1 MSSSRFCRHAL
12 AALAFCVPCSAFPGS
27 AFAATLADSL
37 TPKAGYTGEFA
48 VLLDGGEDRGDAY
61 AGQFHVGADLDLARL
76 AGWNGAAVHLNISS
90 RHGDNLA
97 TDEIGNST
105 SVQEIFGGQGERL
118 ANLTLEQKL
127 FDDRLVLEGGRTVAN
142 IHFLGSDLCSY
153 FQLNAACGNP
163 TFVFRTSSFTWWPVS
178 SWGAHA
184 KAWIT
189 PTVYAHLG
197 AYEVNPHQADNG
209 QHGLT
214 WNTKDSTGVILPF
227 ALGYK
232 TTPETA
238 RLPSMVEFGGWH
250 DRSDYTDPLADA
262 NGDPAQSSGLPYA
275 MHDRRSGVYLRF
287 EQQLTRPSVNDDRG
301 LIVFGNAL
309 RQVDGEAI
317 EDYFIDLGFV
327 QKGTFRNRPLDSVA
341 FVITQQHYS
350 DEAIDNLRLTRA
362 ANGGSGSPH
371 HSQTMMELSYGIQLT
386 PALRIAPNLIYAI
399 HPDQFAEPDRTQDL
413 PNAFI
418 AGLRVDLSLT
428 PALKAAGKQFTRSA
442 TKG

>member
-1 MSSSRFCRHAL
+1 MSSSIIRRHML
-12 AALAFCVPCSAFPGS
+12 AALALCVSSSVSGS
-27 AFAATLADSL
+27 ALAGTLADSL

-48 VLLDGGEDRGDAY
+48 VLLDGGQDRGDAY
-61 AGQFHVGADLDLARL
+61 AGQFHVGADLDLATL
-76 AGWNGAAVHLNISS
+76 AGWNGAALHLNISS

-127 FDDRLVLEGGRTVAN
+127 LNDRLVLEGGRTVAN

-163 TFVFRTSSFTWWPVS
+163 TFVFRTSNFTYWPVS

-189 PTVYAHLG
+189 PTIYAHLG
-197 AYEVNPHQADNG
+197 AYEVNPHQADDG

-214 WNTKDSTGVILPF
+214 WNTNDSTGVILPF

-232 TTPETA
+232 TTLATA
-238 RLPSMVEFGGWH
+238 RFPSMIELGGWH
-250 DRSDYTDPLADA
+250 DRSDYRDPLDDA
-262 NGDPAQSSGLPYA
+262 NGNPAQSSGLPYA
-275 MHDRRSGVYLRF
+275 MHDRRSGVYARF
-287 EQQLTRPSVNDDRG
+287 EQQLTRASTNDDRG
-301 LIVFGNAL
+301 LIVFGNVL
-309 RQVDGEAI
+309 RQVQGEAI
-317 EDYFIDLGFV
+317 EDYFVDLGFV
-327 QKGTFRNRPLDSVA
+327 QKGSFRNRPLDSIA

-350 DEAIDNLRLTRA
+350 DEGIDNLRLTRA
-362 ANGGSGSPH
+362 AAGGSGSPH

-399 HPDQFAEPDRTQDL
+399 HPDPFADPDRTEDL

-428 PALKAAGKQFTRSA
+428 PALKAVGRQFTHSA